1 MQNQRKENPRP
12 STTPGKQS
20 FQSSHPPQESP
31 PRHVRQP
38 PHPTFGPHGPPRSS
52 GPVAHGPDLEFGHR
66 GNGAAAMEPRMGDG
80 PPVGMMELD
89 LCMMLAE
96 WVERGP
102 PLVAAVLDERNRLLH
117 SAGRHTQALRL
128 DLDSA
133 QQELSR
139 LRAENNRLR
148 SSSERSLHED
158 LDACRRKLE
167 EVKRSNNELE
177 VRLRDSAVN
186 KLRMEHRLTEAIEQR
201 DAAQKRVERYE
212 KCVNDV
218 VERLILT
225 DNDKKG
231 CGKLE
236 LLGKN
241 VSDLIKMKETEARRA
256 DRATTRANTEAD
268 RAERESKR
276 ANKEEARGRE
286 EKARADRQ
294 TEHANELMSR
304 LIQAQ
309 NKVHDLT
316 QNMKRNQKKMSGKD
330 LEKALDTLTPK
341 VLETVPQKAQ
351 EKVLREHA
359 LVLPNVDEKVKQ
371 DLVTV
376 LKEPQF
382 VKLFLDLIESWKASK
397 KCLSTVLSG
406 KGETNGENLSDN
418 EPTLKLSRK
427 KRSGAHKVSEVD
439 GSEVVYVDI
448 IEVDHN
454 QKKKNDSEDAK
465 NKAAAESNRQKKKR
479 KKERKLQK
487 HLESVASAIP
497 VATRISKKRKC
508 KSDMRSS

>member
-1 MQNQRKENPRP
+1 
-12 STTPGKQS
+12 
-20 FQSSHPPQESP
+20 
-31 PRHVRQP
+31 
-38 PHPTFGPHGPPRSS
+38 
-52 GPVAHGPDLEFGHR
+52 
-66 GNGAAAMEPRMGDG
+66 MEPRIGNG
-80 PPVGMMELD
+80 PPVGMMEAD

-117 SAGRHTQALRL
+117 SAGRHTQALGM

-148 SSSERSLHED
+148 SSTERSLHDD

-167 EVKRSNNELE
+167 EVERSNNELE
-177 VRLRDSAVN
+177 ARLRDSAVN
-186 KLRMEHRLTEAIEQR
+186 KLRMEHRLTEATEQR

-225 DNDKKG
+225 DNNKKG

-241 VSDLIKMKETEARRA
+241 ITDLINLKETEARRA
-256 DRATTRANTEAD
+256 DRATRRANNEAD

-294 TEHANELMSR
+294 TEHANELMSK

-316 QNMKRNQKKMSGKD
+316 QNMKRNQKGMSGKD
-330 LEKALDTLTPK
+330 SERASETLTTKAP
-341 VLETVPQKAQ
+341 ETASQKAQ
-351 EKVLREHA
+351 GEASRERA
-359 LVLPNVDEKVKQ
+359 LFLPNVNEKVKQ
-371 DLVTV
+371 DLVAV

-382 VKLFLDLIESWKASK
+382 AKLFLDLIESWKASK

-406 KGETNGENLSDN
+406 NGETDRTNLSDD
-418 EPTLKLSRK
+418 EPISNLLPKKSSRTDK
-427 KRSGAHKVSEVD
+427 EGEVER
-439 GSEVVYVDI
+439 SEVVDVDI
-448 IEVDHN
+448 IEANHN
-454 QKKKNDSEDAK
+454 QKKNDSKDAEV
-465 NKAAAESNRQKKKR
+465 KAAAESKRQKKKR
-479 KKERKLQK
+479 KKERKLKNQ
-487 HLESVASAIP
+487 LENGASAIP
-497 VATRISKKRKC
+497 VATRISKKRKR
-508 KSDMRSS
+508 KNDK